1 MGDLVATVVSDLEA
15 WLADRRR
22 GIGGSDV
29 AAILGLSRF
38 RTAVD
43 VWLDKRGLAEPQPE
57 TDAMRFGRLFEPI
70 VLDEFERRTGY
81 EVRRGLPIQTSEEHP
96 FMLASLDGLIEDEH
110 AIVEAKTARTADG
123 WGEDGSSE
131 IPAYY
136 HTQVAHYMAVTD
148 AVIAYVPVLIG
159 GQDFRIYT
167 VERDEAFQ
175 ADLIE
180 AEREF
185 WESNVLPGIP
195 PAATTAADALLLWA
209 RDNGTAIEA
218 DDELAE
224 TIAKLKAVKAEIK
237 VLEERAAFLDDRV
250 RVAFAEHATLTHRGQ
265 VLATFKAQT
274 ARRLDVKSLEAAHP
288 DIASTFRR
296 ESISRVLRLK

>member
-1 MGDLVATVVSDLEA
+1 MQVSREQ
-15 WLADRRR
+15 WLAERRQ

-43 VWLDKRGLAEPQPE
+43 VWLDKRGMGEPQPE
-57 TDAMRFGRLFEPI
+57 TDAMRFGSLLEPVVI
-70 VLDEFERRTGY
+70 QEFTRRTGF
-81 EVRRGLPIQTSEEHP
+81 EVRRGLPIQKSEEHP
-96 FMLASLDGLIEDEH
+96 FMLASLDGLIEDER

-148 AVIAYVPVLIG
+148 AVLAYVPVLIG

-167 VERDEAFQ
+167 VDRDDAFV

-185 WESNVLPGIP
+185 WEDHVLTGIP
-195 PAATTAADALLLWA
+195 PVPTTAEDALRLWA
-209 RDNGTAIEA
+209 RDDGTSIEA

-224 TIAKLKAVKAEIK
+224 TVAKLKTLKAEIK
-237 VLEERAAFLDDRV
+237 NLEERAAFLEDRV
-250 RVAFAEHATLTHRGQ
+250 RVAFAEHATLTHGGQ
-265 VLATFKAQT
+265 VLATCKAQA
-274 ARRLDVKSLEAAHP
+274 ARRVDVKSLEAAHP
-288 DIASTFRR
+288 DIASMFRR
-296 ESISRVLRLK
+296 ESTSRVLRLK